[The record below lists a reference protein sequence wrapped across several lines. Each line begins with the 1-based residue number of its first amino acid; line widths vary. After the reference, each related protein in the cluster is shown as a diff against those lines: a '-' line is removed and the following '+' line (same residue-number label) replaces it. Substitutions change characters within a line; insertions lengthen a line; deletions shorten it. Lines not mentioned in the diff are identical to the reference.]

1 MNLRK
6 VRGRPFQLGNPGR
19 PPGSKNRVTQLVQ
32 QLAEG
37 HAEDL
42 IAKVRELALAG
53 DVSCLRIMLDRLWPA
68 RKGVPV
74 DIAMPPINSRQDVF
88 AAIASVW
95 SAIREGRLTADEAA
109 ALSIV
114 IDRSIRAIE
123 LYDIENR
130 IAALEAARDQRDAKN
145 EFKPPA

>member
-1 MNLRK
+1 
-6 VRGRPFQLGNPGR
+6 
-19 PPGSKNRVTQLVQ
+19 
-32 QLAEG
+32 LAEG
-37 HAEDL
+37 QAEDVF
-42 IAKVRELALAG
+42 AKVRELGLAG
-53 DVSCLRIMLDRLWPA
+53 DVSCLRMMLDRLWPA

-74 DIAMPPINSRQDVF
+74 DIPMPPINSRQDVF

-95 SAIREGRLTADEAA
+95 SAIGEGRLTADEAG

-114 IDRSIRAIE
+114 IDSSIRAIE

-145 EFKPPA
+145 EFDPPA

>member
-1 MNLRK
+1 MHK
-6 VRGRPFQLGNPGR
+6 VRGRPFTRGNPGR

-37 HAEDL
+37 QAEDVF
-42 IAKVRELALAG
+42 AKVRELGLAG
-53 DVSCLRIMLDRLWPA
+53 DVSCLRMMLDRLWPA

-74 DIAMPPINSRQDVF
+74 DIAMPPIDSLQDVF

-130 IAALEAARDQRDAKN
+130 IAALEAARDQRYAKN
-145 EFKPPA
+145 EFDPPA